1 MLFSSLVFLFVF
13 LPIVLVGNLLLPSRV
28 RNVFLLLSSFVFFAW
43 GGVSYLAVLL
53 ASLVVNYFVGLLIA
67 RNLGTERARLFL
79 IVGVVAN
86 LLNLGVFKYADFFAE
101 NINSLLHLVNFEGLP
116 LPGIVLPIGI
126 SFYTFQAI
134 SYLVDVYRIAVPVQK
149 RFVHLALY
157 VSFFP
162 QLIAG
167 PIVRYFDIAE
177 QIANRRVKANDL
189 SVGIKR
195 FVLGLAK
202 KVLIANQFAYVAD
215 TIFSYDVASL
225 SVCSAWGGAL
235 AYMMQ
240 IYFDFSGYSDMA
252 IGLGRMFGFHFLEN
266 FNFPYVAQSIQDFWR
281 RWHISLSNWFRDYL
295 YIPLGGNRRG
305 TMRTLQNL
313 FVVFLLTG
321 WWHGASWNF
330 IVWGVIHGVFLIVE
344 RSGFGRVLAKTWKPI
359 RHAYTLLVVLFA
371 WVFFRAEDLPSA
383 IEYISAMFGANNVP
397 ESSLVNSLFVNVEF
411 VAVAV
416 VAVFSSTLLV
426 QWLWT
431 NSGVLLQRVLGKTP
445 EWLCFSIEFVQAFA
459 VAGVIYATTLKLLA
473 DSYNPF
479 IYFRF

>member
-1 MLFSSLVFLFVF
+1 
-13 LPIVLVGNLLLPSRV
+13 
-28 RNVFLLLSSFVFFAW
+28 
-43 GGVSYLAVLL
+43 
-53 ASLVVNYFVGLLIA
+53 
-67 RNLGTERARLFL
+67 
-79 IVGVVAN
+79 
-86 LLNLGVFKYADFFAE
+86 
-101 NINSLLHLVNFEGLP
+101 
-116 LPGIVLPIGI
+116 
-126 SFYTFQAI
+126 
-134 SYLVDVYRIAVPVQK
+134 
-149 RFVHLALY
+149 
-157 VSFFP
+157 
-162 QLIAG
+162 
-167 PIVRYFDIAE
+167 
-177 QIANRRVKANDL
+177 
-189 SVGIKR
+189 
-195 FVLGLAK
+195 
-202 KVLIANQFAYVAD
+202 
-215 TIFSYDVASL
+215 
-225 SVCSAWGGAL
+225 
-235 AYMMQ
+235 MQ

-330 IVWGVIHGVFLIVE
+330 IVWGVIHGVFLIAE

-359 RHAYTLLVVLFA
+359 RHAYTLLVILFA

-431 NSGVLLQRVLGKTP
+431 NSGVLLQRLLGKTP